1 MVFFFIIRSLSF
13 FAKILFLT
21 GFLTASLD
29 LTWLESFL
37 YIKSARASSTA
48 AAQKLHFTEEV
59 RNLSQEKKQKLIL
72 SEEDFLKEFLSL
84 SPHVEKLKF
93 ADQKSQAQIL
103 QARYSLSDW
112 AVFSQWNQIN
122 KNNSAI
128 DQFLSQES
136 KVQSWTIS
144 LQKKMPYG
152 FHFSSAYT
160 NVFEKSSN
168 AGFLSRFKPGS
179 IYRRSFDLELKA
191 NLTDSLSH
199 FWLFKTF
206 DQSLSVQD
214 LSYQEQLEQLVLQA
228 LTQYWKTYL
237 SYVKFQQAQESLAA
251 YRKLVKETNDKQR
264 YNFLQP
270 GERPQILAEY
280 QNIQSF
286 LDTAQQDYD
295 KEKKALLAYLKK
307 DSTKHKLVF
316 QPPAPAAPPRLK
328 EIQLEQTRT
337 VQIQKKNIENQEM
350 NLLIQKAS
358 LFPSLEFVGK
368 KGWTPAGESSDL
380 SFSSAESFY
389 ELGISLKWILLSQSF
404 YKRVDQKKYEL
415 EESKIDFE
423 IFKQELL
430 NQMSL
435 LEQKIELA
443 YKNIKRADKANEYR
457 KKAFQELQKSF
468 NQGRVDIFQL
478 IQAEKQVRDSEI
490 QKITALSEYSISLAM
505 TASLRDELLEGYLKL

>member
-1 MVFFFIIRSLSF
+1 MGFFFIIQSLNF
-13 FAKILFLT
+13 FAKIFFLT
-21 GFLTASLD
+21 SFLTASLD
-29 LTWLESFL
+29 LTRLESFL
-37 YIKSARASSTA
+37 YIKSARASSTVKT
-48 AAQKLHFTEEV
+48 QKLHFTEEV
-59 RNLSQEKKQKLIL
+59 RNLSQEKKQKMIL

-84 SPHVEKLKF
+84 SPHVERLKF
-93 ADQKSQAQIL
+93 ATQKSQAQIL

-136 KVQSWTIS
+136 KVQNWTIG
-144 LQKKMPYG
+144 LQKKIPYG
-152 FHFSSAYT
+152 FYFRSAYID
-160 NVFEKSSN
+160 VFEKSSN
-168 AGFLSRFKPGS
+168 AGFLSKFKPES
-179 IYRRSFDLELKA
+179 IYRKNFNLELKA
-191 NLTDSLSH
+191 NLTESLSH
-199 FWLFKTF
+199 FWLFKAF
-206 DQSLSVQD
+206 DRALSAQD
-214 LSYQEQLEQLVLQA
+214 LSYQEQLEQLILQA

-237 SYVKFQQAQESLAA
+237 SYVKFKQAEESLIT
-251 YRKLVKETNDKQR
+251 YRKLVKETNNKQR

-286 LDTAQQDYD
+286 LDIAQQDYD
-295 KEKKALLAYLKK
+295 KEKKALLVYLKK
-307 DSTKHKLVF
+307 DSKKHKLVF
-316 QPPAPAAPPRLK
+316 KPRAFAAPPRLK

-358 LFPSLEFVGK
+358 LFPSLELVGK
-368 KGWTPAGESSDL
+368 KGWTPAGESSNL

-389 ELGISLKWILLSQSF
+389 ELGVSLKWILLSKSF
-404 YKRVDQKKYEL
+404 YQRVNQKKYEL

-423 IFKQELL
+423 ISKQELL
-430 NQMSL
+430 NQESL

-443 YKNIKRADKANEYR
+443 YKNIKRTEKANEYR

-505 TASLRDELLEGYLKL
+505 ISALRDELLERYLKL